1 MQYIKLLVLF
11 SFLTIPEEN
20 KKELFEDA
28 HPLLVGSRAVGMGNA
43 YTAVSDDATAG
54 FWNPAGLVQS
64 QGVKI
69 FGMNK
74 FHNRHHYA
82 FDPKGISYGYRSF
95 AFFWGNKIALGTN
108 ITNADYNYYSLA
120 HQIHSHI
127 AVGGSIKFKRKRF
140 VNFYQF
146 FGYDPSYDLAILM
159 KVKPWIKAGMVAQNF
174 PGKSGIQMLT
184 GGIAYQ
190 YNNFLFS
197 LDTSLPKKNLYFGFE
212 WTLIPSVHIR
222 LGNSNQKW
230 AFGTG
235 YERKQIAIDYACIS
249 EERTK
254 SHFISVEIK
263 I

>member
-1 MQYIKLLVLF
+1 MFYIKLLVFLS
-11 SFLTIPEEN
+11 SFTAPEEN
-20 KKELFEDA
+20 KKMLFEDA
-28 HPLLVGSRAVGMGNA
+28 YPLLVGSRAISMGNA

-54 FWNPAGLVQS
+54 FWNPAGLIQS

-74 FHNRHHYA
+74 FYDRHDYA

-95 AFFWGNKIALGTN
+95 AVFWGNKIALGNN
-108 ITNADYNYYSLA
+108 IKDADYNYYSLA
-120 HQIHSHI
+120 HQIHSHF

-146 FGYDPSYDLAILM
+146 FGYDPSYDLAILI
-159 KVKPWIKAGMVAQNF
+159 KLKSWIKVGMVAQNF
-174 PGKSGIQMLT
+174 PDKNGIQVLT

-190 YNNFLFS
+190 HNNFLFS

-212 WTLIPSVHIR
+212 WAPIPSVHMR

-230 AFGTG
+230 AVGAG
-235 YERKQIAIDYACIS
+235 YDRKQIAIDYAWIS
-249 EERTK
+249 EEKTT
-254 SHFISVEIK
+254 SHFITAEIR